1 MLLKGKKR
9 HTCSIYRT
17 GIGFKKQQTNQREAK
32 VTENENCSADTTLFN
47 PETLNCL
54 RKSLR

>member
-32 VTENENCSADTTLFN
+32 VTEIKTAVQIPHFLTQRL
-47 PETLNCL
+47 
-54 RKSLR
+54 